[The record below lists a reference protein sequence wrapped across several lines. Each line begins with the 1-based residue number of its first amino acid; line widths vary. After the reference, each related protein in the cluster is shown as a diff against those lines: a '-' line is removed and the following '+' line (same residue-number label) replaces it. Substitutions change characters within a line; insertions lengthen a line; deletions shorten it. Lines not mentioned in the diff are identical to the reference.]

1 MLPVYKTRKMNFSI
15 KIQDALGV
23 ELPCKIVA
31 EYNEKGEIVIRQNG
45 GD

>member
-1 MLPVYKTRKMNFSI
+1 MNFSL
-15 KIQDALGV
+15 KIQEALDV

-31 EYNEKGEIVIRQNG
+31 EYNENGEIVIRQNG